1 MKIICPECQNKALPL
16 NLLSFKK
23 RVRCEHCNAQF
34 ITTSR
39 SMSKWIISFL
49 GSIWFTL
56 AITAGLLLQS
66 WVIFIILLL
75 IAPPIINMLHA
86 IFGKLEFVG
95 IKTMFP
101 AKDI

>member
-1 MKIICPECQNKALPL
+1 MKRICPECQNKTLPV

-34 ITTSR
+34 MTTST
-39 SMSKWIISFL
+39 SMSMWIISFL
-49 GSIWFTL
+49 GSIWFSL

-66 WVIFIILLL
+66 WIIFIILLL
-75 IAPPIINMLHA
+75 IVPSIITMLHT

-95 IKTMFP
+95 IKAMLRS
-101 AKDI
+101 KGI